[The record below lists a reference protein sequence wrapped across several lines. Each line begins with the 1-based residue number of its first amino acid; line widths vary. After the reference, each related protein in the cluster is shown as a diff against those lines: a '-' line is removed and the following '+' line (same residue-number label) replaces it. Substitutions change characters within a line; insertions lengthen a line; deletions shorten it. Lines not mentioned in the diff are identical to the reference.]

1 MPPETGLPATTGVP
15 ATAGVRALG
24 RARIA
29 AGQRWV
35 YSAGFNTGVD
45 LADTLRIDTELPD
58 LRRLADAGARVAL
71 LSHQGS
77 ASDGSAVHLDHVA
90 RHLSGRLGREVRYL
104 PSALGP
110 EAERAARDLAPGEI
124 ALFGNTRLLPGEQK
138 ADPELARRLAL
149 LGDQAA
155 IGGFSKA
162 HRDHASNCGLLD
174 HLPGFAAESL
184 LTEIAALAP
193 WAADGRGGSR
203 AAVLG
208 GAKPEKTLI
217 GLRHFAQ
224 THDLVI
230 PGGVVLN
237 CLLRALGHQT
247 GASSLGERP
256 DACVAQAAEVW
267 SRPRRAQIHLPQT
280 VLVREP
286 GRAGVRAVRLTD
298 GVPPDG
304 AIVDFVLEPEV
315 LGRLSAADRV
325 VVAGP
330 PSLCRDGHREAADA
344 VLGAVRHAP
353 ERTLLLGGDTAREL
367 PWDGPLSA
375 GGGSA
380 LQFLAEADCTV
391 LRRLRRNAHDFPGA
405 GAGQPEA

>member
-1 MPPETGLPATTGVP
+1 MPPETALP

-24 RARIA
+24 RVRIA

-45 LADTLRIDTELPD
+45 LADTLRIDTELAD
-58 LRRLADAGARVAL
+58 LRRLAEAGARVAL

-77 ASDGSAVHLDHVA
+77 ARDGSAVHLDHVA
-90 RHLSGRLGREVRYL
+90 RYLAQRLDRPVRYL

-124 ALFGNTRLLPGEQK
+124 ALFGNTRLLPGEQE

-162 HRDHASNCGLLD
+162 HREHASNCGLLD
-174 HLPGFAAESL
+174 HLPGYAAESL
-184 LTEIAALAP
+184 LAEIARLAP
-193 WAADGRGGSR
+193 WAADGREQSR

-217 GLRHFAQ
+217 GLRDFAR

-237 CLLRALGHQT
+237 CLLRALGYQT

-256 DACVAQAAEVW
+256 DACVAQAAKVW
-267 SRPRRAQIHLPQT
+267 TGRRRAQIHLPQT
-280 VLVREP
+280 VLVRGP
-286 GRAGVRAVRLTD
+286 GWAGVREVRLAE

-304 AIVDFVLEPEV
+304 AIVDFVLEAEV
-315 LGRLSAADRV
+315 LRRLGAADRV
-325 VVAGP
+325 IVAGP
-330 PSLCRDGHREAADA
+330 PSLCRDGHRNAADA
-344 VLGAVRHAP
+344 VLSAVRHTP
-353 ERTLLLGGDTAREL
+353 DRTLLLGGDTAREL
-367 PWDGPLSA
+367 PWAGPLSA

-391 LRRLRRNAHDFPGA
+391 LRRLRRNAHDFRTA
-405 GAGQPEA
+405 SAEQPEA